1 MRVDI
6 TRAANNEA
14 NQQLSRGGER
24 PVGRTSVSPNL
35 DNVWR
40 EFFGVADAMNRMRE
54 NEART
59 YDYVRSGGNSGENNE
74 RVVRLPIDAWATEDA
89 FTLVAYLPG
98 VDPEQV
104 EVLFENDELAIRGSF
119 GPVQEGVDFIKRELF
134 HGAFERRV
142 AFNVPVDGDKIE
154 ASYEHGIL
162 TLRVPKAESVK
173 PKQIKVVAK

>member
-6 TRAANNEA
+6 TRAANVEQKRAAADA
-14 NQQLSRGGER
+14 NSRLNPGME
-24 PVGRTSVSPNL
+24 
-35 DNVWR
+35 NVWR
-40 EFFGVADAMNRMRE
+40 EFFGVADAMNRMRDRDPR
-54 NEART
+54 A
-59 YDYVRSGGNSGENNE
+59 YDYARGGGSTEENNE
-74 RVVRLPIDAWATEDA
+74 RVVRLPIDAWATDEA
-89 FTLVAYLPG
+89 FTMVAYLPG

-119 GPVQEGVDFIKRELF
+119 APVPEGVDFVKRELF

-154 ASYEHGIL
+154 ASYAQGVL

-173 PKQIKVVAK
+173 PKQIKVGSK

>member
-6 TRAANNEA
+6 TRTAGNEA
-14 NQQLSRGGER
+14 NQPLPRAT
-24 PVGRTSVSPNL
+24 GRTSVSPNL
-35 DNVWR
+35 ENVWR

-54 NEART
+54 NDART
-59 YDYVRSGGNSGENNE
+59 YDYVRGGGNSGENNE
-74 RVVRLPIDAWATEDA
+74 RVVRLPIDAWATDDA
-89 FTLVAYLPG
+89 FTMVAYLPG

-119 GPVQEGVDFIKRELF
+119 APVQEGVDFIKRELF

-154 ASYEHGIL
+154 AGYAQGVL